1 MEMID
6 DMMTTGM
13 LNSFNSGAFQIS
25 CLRFINTF
33 IETAA
38 DYRERVHIQSDLEDA
53 GFELGQLKRLV
64 SKFGNQSEL
73 LQQELAIWDR
83 SYIEVNSLV
92 TDRVL
97 LQRSLEQLRG
107 ELDEERRR
115 REEAEERA
123 ARLGREV
130 SQAKEK
136 VEDYERRLREE
147 GMSSSGVGSIHS
159 DQDSGKHSD
168 NSLVISSEDCW
179 AEIDKVNQTYLKKE
193 VETMPVEQ
201 LVRVV
206 TVSSP
211 SMEEEEQ
218 DIYVERDASQTE
230 EVLVEA
236 QTMAMVKP
244 PRTSKVSRS
253 SSYAVNQTYG
263 LRRGG
268 EKEEKRVE
276 SRSYNDLPLP
286 PSPRTSGR

>member
-1 MEMID
+1 MLRLRFGEPVRFKFLI
-6 DMMTTGM
+6 GM

-107 ELDEERRR
+107 ELEEERRR
-115 REEAEERA
+115 RKDAEDRA
-123 ARLGREV
+123 ARLGGEV
-130 SQAKEK
+130 SQSKEK
-136 VEDYERRLREE
+136 SEDYERRLREE

-159 DQDSGKHSD
+159 DQDSRP
-168 NSLVISSEDCW
+168 
-179 AEIDKVNQTYLKKE
+179 
-193 VETMPVEQ
+193 MPTP
-201 LVRVV
+201 LL
-206 TVSSP
+206 
-211 SMEEEEQ
+211 
-218 DIYVERDASQTE
+218 DI
-230 EVLVEA
+230 
-236 QTMAMVKP
+236 P
-244 PRTSKVSRS
+244 
-253 SSYAVNQTYG
+253 
-263 LRRGG
+263 
-268 EKEEKRVE
+268 
-276 SRSYNDLPLP
+276 
-286 PSPRTSGR
+286 